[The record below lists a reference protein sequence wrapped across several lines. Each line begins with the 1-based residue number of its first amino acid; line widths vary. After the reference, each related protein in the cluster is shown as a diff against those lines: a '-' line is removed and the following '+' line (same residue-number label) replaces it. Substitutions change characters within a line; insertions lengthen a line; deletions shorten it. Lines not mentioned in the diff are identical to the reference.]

1 MPEMIP
7 AQMDDNNAVH
17 GREQENLCEA
27 WKIGMVNVF
36 CRPFSEFQ

>member
-17 GREQENLCEA
+17 GREQENLCEVGRLG
-27 WKIGMVNVF
+27 W
-36 CRPFSEFQ
+36 